1 MSLIPVSERLKQLF
15 MGSFFI
21 WTTALV
27 GGVGLTSSKAHAVLV
42 THLTNDQEPLVLEGL
57 FSLPCLLRLEQGSQL
72 LGHGQVPPVGSAV
85 ALDEK

>member
-1 MSLIPVSERLKQLF
+1 M
-15 MGSFFI
+15 
-21 WTTALV
+21 
-27 GGVGLTSSKAHAVLV
+27 GLTSSKAHAVLV